1 MLYAHIIV
9 LAALALLYLI
19 INADIPGTWKFG
31 LGVIEMFFVGNML
44 IKKFSLSGEYG
55 MIMLKTKKG
64 LKLID
69 ELAKNDKF
77 WQFFADSGVVMCY
90 GLLSYFI
97 MKKHFYLKSAIVG
110 FLGLL
115 IVSAF
120 VSPLA
125 VPFLAQNITGIVP
138 VKTTEGASSASTAL
152 NISFYL
158 SLGILLFGGF
168 FLVILL
174 GLLYYGVT
182 VLWAVVSSLAFGS
195 TAIAETKPGATLLL
209 PGINLPFIEGIAA
222 LIIIL
227 LVHEGAHAILGRI
240 AKVPVLSSGIV
251 LFGIIPVG
259 AFIEPDEEYLKRVEK
274 TKQTRVLAAG
284 SSSNLFFS
292 IIIFVIFLGFL
303 FATISY
309 RESGLLVISGLEK
322 DTVIYTI
329 NGQDATNYE
338 DIPIA
343 KNSNVVLET
352 NKGQMVIK
360 TNAEGKMGIQ
370 FYVLDKTMLLAR
382 FKMFP
387 LNFIYII
394 LGLAFSLNFV
404 IGTINLLP
412 LPFFDG
418 YRILELNIKRKWIV
432 SGLMYAT
439 IAGFLLNILPHF
451 FV

>member
-9 LAALALLYLI
+9 LSALALLYLI
-19 INADIPGTWKFG
+19 VNADIPGTWKFG
-31 LGVIEMFFVGNML
+31 LGLIEMFFVGNML
-44 IKKFSLSGEYG
+44 IKKCSLSGEHG
-55 MIMLKTKKG
+55 LIMLKTKKG

-69 ELAKNDKF
+69 EIARREKF
-77 WQFFADSGVVMCY
+77 WQFFADSGIVMCY

-97 MKKHFYLKSAIVG
+97 MRKHFYLKSAIAG
-110 FLGLL
+110 FLGLFL
-115 IVSAF
+115 VSAL

-138 VKTTEGASSASTAL
+138 VKTTEVADSSTAL
-152 NISFYL
+152 NLSFYL

-182 VLWAVVSSLAFGS
+182 VISAVISSLAFGS
-195 TAIAETKPGATLLL
+195 TAMAETKPGATLLL

-227 LVHEGAHAILGRI
+227 LVHEGAHAVLGRI
-240 AKVPVLSSGIV
+240 AKVPVLSSGVV

-292 IIIFVIFLGFL
+292 IIIFALFVGFL
-303 FATISY
+303 FATVPY

-322 DTVIYTI
+322 DTVIYKI
-329 NGQDATNYE
+329 NGQDATNYQN
-338 DIPIA
+338 IQIS
-343 KNSNVVLET
+343 KNSNVILDTNRGEMVL
-352 NKGQMVIK
+352 K
-360 TNAEGKMGIQ
+360 TNDEGKMGIQ
-370 FYVLDKTMLLAR
+370 FYVLDKTLLLAR

-387 LNFIYII
+387 LNFIYIV

>member
-1 MLYAHIIV
+1 MIV
-9 LAALALLYLI
+9 LAAVALLYLI

-31 LGVIEMFFVGNML
+31 LGVIEMFFVGNLL
-44 IKKFSLSGEYG
+44 IKKYSLSGEHG

-69 ELAKNDKF
+69 NLAKNAAF
-77 WQFFADSGVVMCY
+77 WQFFADAGIVMCY

-97 MKKHFYLKSAIVG
+97 MRKHFYWKSALAGFVG
-110 FLGLL
+110 LFL
-115 IVSAF
+115 VSAL
-120 VSPLA
+120 VSPMA
-125 VPFLAQNITGIVP
+125 VPFLAENITGILP
-138 VKTTEGASSASTAL
+138 AKTTAASSGDTS
-152 NISFYL
+152 SFVL
-158 SLGILLFGGF
+158 PIGLILLIGGGF
-168 FLVILL
+168 FLAIML
-174 GLLYYGVT
+174 GLLYYGFT
-182 VLWAVVSSLAFGS
+182 VLYAVVSTLAFGS
-195 TAIAETKPGATLLL
+195 TAMAETKPGATLLL
-209 PGINLPFIEGIAA
+209 PGVNLPFIEGIAA

-227 LVHEGAHAILGRI
+227 IVHEGAHAILGRI

-292 IIIFVIFLGFL
+292 IILFILFMAFLY
-303 FATISY
+303 ATVPY

-322 DTVIYTI
+322 DTIIYSI
-329 NGQDATNYE
+329 NGHDATDYQN
-338 DIPIA
+338 IA
-343 KNSNVVLET
+343 IGKNENVVLDT

-370 FYVLDKTMLLAR
+370 FYVLDKAMLIAR
-382 FKMFP
+382 FKFLP
-387 LNFIYII
+387 LTIIYLI
-394 LGLAFSLNFV
+394 LGLSFALNFV

-418 YRILELNIKRKWIV
+418 YRIMELNVKSKLV
-432 SGLMYAT
+432 VNGLMYLT